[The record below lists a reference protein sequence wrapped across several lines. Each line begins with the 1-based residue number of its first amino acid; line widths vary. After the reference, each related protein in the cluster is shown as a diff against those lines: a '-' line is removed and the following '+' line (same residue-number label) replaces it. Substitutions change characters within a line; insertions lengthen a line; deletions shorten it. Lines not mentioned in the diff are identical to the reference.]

1 VSIRQYGSGEER
13 QKHGRRPESRIYS
26 VAAIPFCRRPILES
40 DNEQPG
46 EPTGQPRRPRRRRRR
61 RRGGRHFSAG
71 DAAAQNE
78 PLANAN
84 GSLGSDSLPGGGT
97 PSANAGPQANG
108 QPFDRPRRRRR
119 RRRGHWNPNGGG
131 ADYARAEP
139 APAGQPFDA
148 RPELAEPEP
157 GPGSEPDDDF
167 GWEAEPEGEEAA
179 FEAPS
184 DSAQAPLDS
193 QGPPPGEPWRDRP
206 RRRRR
211 RRRGGGGGPVPDE
224 RLRQM
229 LDLLRREFGLRH
241 FRPGQEEVIRAVLDG
256 RDALAV
262 MPTGGGKSLTYQ
274 LPSLV
279 LPGLTVVVSPLIALI
294 RDQFEKLR
302 AQGIETVR
310 VDSSLTGT
318 EKEEA
323 LALLEE
329 GSQKIALITPE
340 GATGAAFKKRI
351 ADQKVSLLVID
362 EAHCVSEWGHDFR
375 PSYLALGALA
385 EDLGR
390 PTVLALT
397 ATAPPLVR
405 DEIVKRLGLREPAIV
420 VRPVARPNLRFEVKQ
435 CMTEDVKRRELVQY
449 LRRLRRPGIV
459 YCSTVKDVEEL
470 GALCKIARIPA
481 EIYHGRLT
489 KAERDHAHKRFMSSG
504 KRIVMIATSAFGLG
518 VDKPDIRYV
527 LHYQVPGSLEAY
539 VQEAGRA
546 GRDGLP
552 ARCILLWDP
561 RDIDVQRHFLSEGP
575 TTRSQIKK
583 VVEGLSAWT
592 QDGRAVEASTLA
604 MATEVGVTRTKAI
617 LEGLRD
623 ASLVSETDGAFSLS
637 REIDVN
643 EAVKLLSRRNE
654 ERKTTDRRRLE
665 SIIHYANNTD
675 ECRMM
680 HIRRYFEDGEPTP
693 CGHCDICEPKLRRR
707 RRRSK
712 GRGGRPMDSGRDE
725 DE

>member
-1 VSIRQYGSGEER
+1 MDSC
-13 QKHGRRPESRIYS
+13 IYCP
-26 VAAIPFCRRPILES
+26 AAIPFCRRPILES

-46 EPTGQPRRPRRRRRR
+46 EPTDQPRRPRRRRRR
-61 RRGGRHFSAG
+61 RRGGRHFAAG
-71 DAAAQNE
+71 DPAAQNE
-78 PLANAN
+78 PVANAN
-84 GSLGSDSLPGGGT
+84 GSAGNDSPAIGAAPIANPNPG
-97 PSANAGPQANG
+97 ANG
-108 QPFDRPRRRRR
+108 PDRPRRRRR
-119 RRRGHWNPNGGG
+119 RRRGHWSPNNGG
-131 ADYARAEP
+131 DYARAESADGAEPFDERREPAELPDPATSPAAADDPAWDAESEADDAAFDAASDSSP
-139 APAGQPFDA
+139 APVDPQ
-148 RPELAEPEP
+148 EP
-157 GPGSEPDDDF
+157 
-167 GWEAEPEGEEAA
+167 
-179 FEAPS
+179 
-184 DSAQAPLDS
+184 
-193 QGPPPGEPWRDRP
+193 QGGEPWRDRP

-211 RRRGGGGGPVPDE
+211 RRRGGGGGGPVPDE

-323 LALLEE
+323 LTLLEE
-329 GSQKIALITPE
+329 GGQKIALITPE
-340 GATGAAFKKRI
+340 GATGAVFKKRI
-351 ADQKVSLLVID
+351 ADQQISLLVID

-390 PTVLALT
+390 PPVLALT

-405 DEIVKRLGLREPAIV
+405 EEIVKRLGLREAAIV

-504 KRIVMIATSAFGLG
+504 
-518 VDKPDIRYV
+518 
-527 LHYQVPGSLEAY
+527 
-539 VQEAGRA
+539 
-546 GRDGLP
+546 
-552 ARCILLWDP
+552 
-561 RDIDVQRHFLSEGP
+561 
-575 TTRSQIKK
+575 
-583 VVEGLSAWT
+583 
-592 QDGRAVEASTLA
+592 
-604 MATEVGVTRTKAI
+604 
-617 LEGLRD
+617 
-623 ASLVSETDGAFSLS
+623 
-637 REIDVN
+637 
-643 EAVKLLSRRNE
+643 
-654 ERKTTDRRRLE
+654 
-665 SIIHYANNTD
+665 
-675 ECRMM
+675 
-680 HIRRYFEDGEPTP
+680 
-693 CGHCDICEPKLRRR
+693 
-707 RRRSK
+707 
-712 GRGGRPMDSGRDE
+712 
-725 DE
+725 

>member
-1 VSIRQYGSGEER
+1 MNEEAAAPWVGEPGEAEFNAEADMTGEDESTSEMTSS
-13 QKHGRRPESRIYS
+13 QPES
-26 VAAIPFCRRPILES
+26 APPG
-40 DNEQPG
+40 G
-46 EPTGQPRRPRRRRRR
+46 EPFR
-61 RRGGRHFSAG
+61 
-71 DAAAQNE
+71 
-78 PLANAN
+78 
-84 GSLGSDSLPGGGT
+84 
-97 PSANAGPQANG
+97 
-108 QPFDRPRRRRR
+108 DRPRRRRR
-119 RRRGHWNPNGGG
+119 RRRG
-131 ADYARAEP
+131 
-139 APAGQPFDA
+139 
-148 RPELAEPEP
+148 
-157 GPGSEPDDDF
+157 
-167 GWEAEPEGEEAA
+167 
-179 FEAPS
+179 
-184 DSAQAPLDS
+184 
-193 QGPPPGEPWRDRP
+193 
-206 RRRRR
+206 
-211 RRRGGGGGPVPDE
+211 GGGGGPVPDE

-241 FRPGQEEVIRAVLDG
+241 FRPGQEDVIRAVLDG
-256 RDALAV
+256 RDTLAV
-262 MPTGGGKSLTYQ
+262 MPTGSGKSLTYQ

-323 LALLEE
+323 LTLLEE
-329 GSQKIALITPE
+329 GGQKIALITPE
-340 GATGAAFKKRI
+340 GATGAVFKKRI
-351 ADQKVSLLVID
+351 ADQQISLLVID

-390 PTVLALT
+390 PPVLALT

-405 DEIVKRLGLREPAIV
+405 EEIVKRLGLREPAIV

-527 LHYQVPGSLEAY
+527 LHYQVPGSLESY

-552 ARCILLWDP
+552 SRCILLWDP

-575 TTRSQIKK
+575 ATRSQIKK

-592 QDGRAVEASTLA
+592 ADGRAVEASTLA

-623 ASLVSETDGAFSLS
+623 ANLVAETDGQFSLS

-665 SIIHYANNTD
+665 SIIHYANNTE

-680 HIRRYFEDGEPTP
+680 HITRYFEDGEPAP
-693 CGHCDICEPKLRRR
+693 CGHCDVCEPKLRRR
-707 RRRSK
+707 RRRAK
-712 GRGGRPMDSGRDE
+712 GRRGGNGSDRDD

>member
-1 VSIRQYGSGEER
+1 VTTESNSDAAEAAPTESASPDSSGE
-13 QKHGRRPESRIYS
+13 Q
-26 VAAIPFCRRPILES
+26 
-40 DNEQPG
+40 
-46 EPTGQPRRPRRRRRR
+46 
-61 RRGGRHFSAG
+61 
-71 DAAAQNE
+71 
-78 PLANAN
+78 LA
-84 GSLGSDSLPGGGT
+84 
-97 PSANAGPQANG
+97 
-108 QPFDRPRRRRR
+108 FDRPRRRRR
-119 RRRGHWNPNGGG
+119 RRRRWIGGPPEPSADGG
-131 ADYARAEP
+131 ATP
-139 APAGQPFDA
+139 AFP
-148 RPELAEPEP
+148 PEL
-157 GPGSEPDDDF
+157 
-167 GWEAEPEGEEAA
+167 EGEEPEFSNESENGNGGEQFSEPAEPGAA
-179 FEAPS
+179 S
-184 DSAQAPLDS
+184 
-193 QGPPPGEPWRDRP
+193 GEPGRDRP

-211 RRRGGGGGPVPDE
+211 RRRGGGGPVSDE

-241 FRPGQEEVIRAVLDG
+241 FRPGQEEAIRAVLDA
-256 RDALAV
+256 RDTLCV
-262 MPTGGGKSLTYQ
+262 LPTGGGKSLTYQ
-274 LPSLV
+274 LPSLL

-310 VDSSLTGT
+310 LDSSLTGT

-323 LALLEE
+323 LTLLEE
-329 GSQKIALITPE
+329 GDQKIVLITPE
-340 GATGAAFKKRI
+340 GATGPAFKKRV
-351 ADQKVSLLVID
+351 ADQQVSLLVID

-375 PSYLALGALA
+375 PAYLALGALA

-390 PTVLALT
+390 PPILALT

-405 DEIVKRLGLREPAIV
+405 EEIVKRLGLRDPALV
-420 VRPVARPNLRFEVKQ
+420 VRPVARPNLRFEVKD
-435 CMTEDVKRRELVQY
+435 CPSEDIKRRELVQY

-518 VDKPDIRYV
+518 VDKADIRYV
-527 LHYQVPGSLEAY
+527 LHYQVPGSLESY
-539 VQEAGRA
+539 VQEAGRG

-552 ARCILLWDP
+552 TRCILLWDP
-561 RDIDVQRHFLSEGP
+561 SDVDVQRHFLSEGP
-575 TTRSQIKK
+575 STRSQIKK
-583 VVEGLSAWT
+583 VVEGLSAWSK
-592 QDGRAVEASTLA
+592 DGRAVDASTLA

-623 ASLVSETDGAFSLS
+623 ANLVAETDAQFSLVG
-637 REIDVN
+637 EIDVN
-643 EAVKLLSRRNE
+643 DAVKLLSRRNE

-665 SIIHYANNTD
+665 TIIQYANNTT

-693 CGHCDICEPKLRRR
+693 CGHCDVCEPKLRRR
-707 RRRSK
+707 RRRPK
-712 GRGGRPMDSGRDE
+712 GGYRGNGGGADRDD

>member
-1 VSIRQYGSGEER
+1 
-13 QKHGRRPESRIYS
+13 
-26 VAAIPFCRRPILES
+26 
-40 DNEQPG
+40 
-46 EPTGQPRRPRRRRRR
+46 
-61 RRGGRHFSAG
+61 
-71 DAAAQNE
+71 
-78 PLANAN
+78 
-84 GSLGSDSLPGGGT
+84 
-97 PSANAGPQANG
+97 
-108 QPFDRPRRRRR
+108 
-119 RRRGHWNPNGGG
+119 
-131 ADYARAEP
+131 
-139 APAGQPFDA
+139 
-148 RPELAEPEP
+148 
-157 GPGSEPDDDF
+157 
-167 GWEAEPEGEEAA
+167 
-179 FEAPS
+179 
-184 DSAQAPLDS
+184 
-193 QGPPPGEPWRDRP
+193 
-206 RRRRR
+206 
-211 RRRGGGGGPVPDE
+211 
-224 RLRQM
+224 M
-229 LDLLRREFGLRH
+229 LNLLRREFGLRH
-241 FRPGQEEVIRAVLDG
+241 FRPGQEETIRAVLDG
-256 RDALAV
+256 RDTLCV
-262 MPTGGGKSLTYQ
+262 LPTGGGKSLTYQ
-274 LPSLV
+274 LPSLL

-310 VDSSLTGT
+310 LDSSLTGT
-318 EKEEA
+318 EKEDA
-323 LALLEE
+323 LGLLEE
-329 GSQKIALITPE
+329 GDQKIVLITPE
-340 GATGAAFKKRI
+340 GATGAAFKKRV
-351 ADQKVSLLVID
+351 AGQQVSLLVID

-375 PSYLALGALA
+375 PAYLALGALA
-385 EDLGR
+385 DDLGR
-390 PTVLALT
+390 PPILALT

-405 DEIVKRLGLREPAIV
+405 DEIVKRLSLRDPVRV
-420 VRPVARPNLRFEVKQ
+420 VKPVARPNLRFEVKH
-435 CMTEDVKRRELVQY
+435 CLSEDVKRRELVQY

-527 LHYQVPGSLEAY
+527 LHYNVPGSLEAY
-539 VQEAGRA
+539 VQEAGRG

-552 ARCILLWDP
+552 TRCILLWDP

-575 TTRSQIKK
+575 ATRSQIKK
-583 VVEGLSAWT
+583 VVEGLSAWSK
-592 QDGRAVEASTLA
+592 DGRSVDAATLA

-623 ASLVSETDGAFSLS
+623 ATLVSETEGGFTLTGQ
-637 REIDVN
+637 IDVN

-665 SIIHYANNTD
+665 SIIHYANNTE

-712 GRGGRPMDSGRDE
+712 GGGFRAHGGQAGRAANGGGGGDGDAALDDDDGDE
-725 DE
+725 DFTSDGGDDDDFAERDGEE

>member
-1 VSIRQYGSGEER
+1 VLAEGATTESALEGADATPLVGESQEPGSDSSPPAQPGSGR
-13 QKHGRRPESRIYS
+13 S
-26 VAAIPFCRRPILES
+26 
-40 DNEQPG
+40 
-46 EPTGQPRRPRRRRRR
+46 RRRRRR
-61 RRGGRHFSAG
+61 RRRWVGGPPSDLALDGSQAPDPAVAG
-71 DAAAQNE
+71 ELSSEAHGETADFEGDGE
-78 PLANAN
+78 PIEA
-84 GSLGSDSLPGGGT
+84 
-97 PSANAGPQANG
+97 
-108 QPFDRPRRRRR
+108 
-119 RRRGHWNPNGGG
+119 
-131 ADYARAEP
+131 
-139 APAGQPFDA
+139 
-148 RPELAEPEP
+148 
-157 GPGSEPDDDF
+157 SEPDSA
-167 GWEAEPEGEEAA
+167 GREPG
-179 FEAPS
+179 F
-184 DSAQAPLDS
+184 
-193 QGPPPGEPWRDRP
+193 DRP

-211 RRRGGGGGPVPDE
+211 RRRGGGEFVSDE

-241 FRPGQEEVIRAVLDG
+241 FRPGQEEAIRAVLDA
-256 RDALAV
+256 RDTLCV
-262 MPTGGGKSLTYQ
+262 LPTGGGKSLTYQ
-274 LPSLV
+274 LPSLL

-310 VDSSLTGT
+310 LDSSLTGT

-323 LALLEE
+323 LTLLEE
-329 GSQKIALITPE
+329 GDQKIVLITPE
-340 GATGAAFKKRI
+340 GATGPAFKKRV

-375 PSYLALGALA
+375 PAYLALGALA
-385 EDLGR
+385 EELGR
-390 PTVLALT
+390 PPILALT

-405 DEIVKRLGLREPAIV
+405 EEIVKRLGLRDPAMV
-420 VRPVARPNLRFEVKQ
+420 VRPVARPNLRFEVKD
-435 CMTEDVKRRELVQY
+435 CPSEDIKRRELVQY

-518 VDKPDIRYV
+518 VDKADIRYV
-527 LHYQVPGSLEAY
+527 LHYQVPGSLESY
-539 VQEAGRA
+539 VQEAGRG

-552 ARCILLWDP
+552 TRCILLWDP
-561 RDIDVQRHFLSEGP
+561 SDVDVQRHFLSEGP
-575 TTRSQIKK
+575 ATRSQIKK
-583 VVEGLSAWT
+583 VVEGLSAWS
-592 QDGRAVEASTLA
+592 QDGRAVEAATLA

-623 ASLVSETDGAFSLS
+623 ANLVTEAEDGFTLVGA
-637 REIDVN
+637 IDVN
-643 EAVKLLSRRNE
+643 DAVKLLSRRNE

-665 SIIHYANNTD
+665 SIIHYANNTT

-680 HIRRYFEDGEPTP
+680 HIRRYFEDGEPAP
-693 CGHCDICEPKLRRR
+693 CGHCDVCEPKLRRR

-712 GRGGRPMDSGRDE
+712 SGFRGPGPGSDE
-725 DE
+725 EDDE